1 MGRAIL
7 LIVVFGMASGLASA
21 VAARPT
27 SYAGIIKAGHT
38 AIQGEHARRA
48 AAELLVL
55 AGDARQL
62 SVLAESTSSP
72 MLQRGL
78 TERVLGSLSG
88 LDILLRPAD
97 QETGRPPVSYMLQVQ
112 RASRF
117 LRTREWSALN
127 DVLAR
132 LTERYPLVIPAFTL
146 TTPLIES
153 SRELHQQLC
162 AACHDAPV
170 TDVERPAYNLSE
182 QARTGSA
189 AEFFARMLVGV
200 RGDRVTGI
208 DNPLTDVQIVGLISF
223 YMGK

>member
-1 MGRAIL
+1 
-7 LIVVFGMASGLASA
+7 
-21 VAARPT
+21 
-27 SYAGIIKAGHT
+27 
-38 AIQGEHARRA
+38 
-48 AAELLVL
+48 
-55 AGDARQL
+55 
-62 SVLAESTSSP
+62 

-117 LRTREWSALN
+117 LKTREWSALN

-153 SRELHQQLC
+153 SR
-162 AACHDAPV
+162 ACHDAPV